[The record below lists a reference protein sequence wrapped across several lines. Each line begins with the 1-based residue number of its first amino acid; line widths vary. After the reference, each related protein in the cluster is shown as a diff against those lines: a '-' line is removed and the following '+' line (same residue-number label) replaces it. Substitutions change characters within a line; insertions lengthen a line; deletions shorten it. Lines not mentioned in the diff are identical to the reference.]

1 MTIRNMLNSKA
12 LRKSLIEEVLKSNE
26 KIKKYGLLLTVE
38 DVNKI
43 METRNRALQSYGRIE
58 LEIRVTKM
66 MIEKFSDSS
75 YIDNE
80 NFVFIL
86 NELQDVFYYF
96 KNETED
102 KISDNKLIDILK
114 EYFENSCE
122 GSIELLKSKLEVF
135 AQEFRKKTQ
144 MKDSLDNGGVY

>member
-1 MTIRNMLNSKA
+1 MTIRNMLNSKV

-58 LEIRVTKM
+58 LEIKVTKM
-66 MIEKFSDSS
+66 MIEEFSDSC

-86 NELQDVFYYF
+86 NELQDIFYYF

-102 KISDNKLIDILK
+102 KISDIKLIDILK

-122 GSIELLKSKLEVF
+122 GSIELLKSRLEVF
-135 AQEFRKKTQ
+135 AQEFRKKNQ
-144 MKDSLDNGGVY
+144 IKDSLDNGGVY